1 VSDPGSPASMRA
13 VDSTLLLWIALPS
26 VVAIALFLDLVVF
39 HRGSNEIP
47 TREAFIWSGIW
58 LALALAFGAVIWLL
72 AGPTAG
78 TQYLTGYLIEK
89 SLSVDNVAV
98 FAILFTALAVPA
110 HLRYRA
116 LTWAIIIALVLRGIL
131 IVIGGTLL
139 DAFWWMS
146 FVFGAFLI
154 VTAIRMARETDPTE
168 NPEHSNVFRLIR
180 RVVPVSNDFE
190 GQRWFTRV
198 DGRRVATPLFIALLA
213 LAAFD
218 LIFAIDSVPAIYAIT
233 SDMYI
238 VFAANAFALLGLRA
252 LYFAIATSLERFYYL
267 QPTLGI
273 VLGWVGFKMIVGYW
287 YKVPA
292 VLSLA
297 LVALILGLGILA
309 SVRRDRR
316 ERMSTG

>member
-1 VSDPGSPASMRA
+1 MPA
-13 VDSTLLLWIALPS
+13 VDSTTLLWIALPT
-26 VVAIALFLDLVVF
+26 VVAVALVLDLFVF
-39 HRGSNEIP
+39 HRGANEIP
-47 TREAFIWSGIW
+47 TREAFVWSGIW
-58 LALALAFGAVIWLL
+58 LALALGFGGFIWLL
-72 AGPTAG
+72 SGPTAG

-110 HLRYRA
+110 RLRYRA

-139 DAFWWMS
+139 DSFWWMS

-154 VTAIRMARETDPTE
+154 VTAVRMARHTDPTE
-168 NPEHSNVFRLIR
+168 DPEHSNVFRLIR
-180 RVVPVSNDFE
+180 RVVPVSGDFH

-198 DGRRVATPLFIALLA
+198 DGRRVATPLFVALLA

-218 LIFAIDSVPAIYAIT
+218 LVFAIDSVPAIYAVT
-233 SDMYI
+233 SDIYI

-252 LYFAIATSLERFYYL
+252 LYFAIAPSLERFYYL
-267 QPTLGI
+267 QPTLAI

-292 VLSLA
+292 PLSLG
-297 LVALILGLGILA
+297 LVALILLVGVLA
-309 SVRRDRR
+309 SVRRDRK
-316 ERMSTG
+316 ERTATS